1 MTLSSSL
8 DQQVAALKQR
18 LAACD
23 LCPQRCGVD
32 RLSGQVGL
40 CRTGELAPIAHA
52 GLHFGEEPPI
62 SGTRGSG
69 TIFFANCNLRCVFCQ
84 NYQISQCADQ
94 ISIQEMPPDALA
106 AKMLALQRIGAHNIN
121 LVSPSHVVAQ
131 IAEALVIARRQG
143 LGIPTL
149 YNTNG
154 YDSTGSLR
162 ALDGLID
169 IYLPDIKYSS
179 DEVARAY
186 SGAKGYVVA
195 NRAAIEEMS
204 RQVGNLAVDDDGIA
218 LSGVI
223 VRHLV
228 LPNSLAGSRE
238 SLDFLASLSRDIVV
252 SLMSQYAPQFKACG
266 MPPLDRRITP
276 AEYQEVVDYAW
287 DLGLENCLVQE
298 MKSSDTFLPD
308 FRDDN
313 PFDN

>member
-8 DQQVAALKQR
+8 DQNVAALKQR

-32 RLSGQVGL
+32 RLSGQLGL
-40 CRTGELAPIAHA
+40 CRTGELVSVAHV
-52 GLHFGEEPPI
+52 GLHFGEEPSI

-69 TIFFANCNLRCVFCQ
+69 TIFFANCNVRCVFCQ

-94 ISIQEMPPDALA
+94 IPIHEMAPDALA
-106 AKMLALQRIGAHNIN
+106 AEMLALERIGAHNIN

-131 IAEALVIARRQG
+131 IAEAIVIARRRG

-154 YDSTGSLR
+154 YDSVESLR

-179 DEVARAY
+179 DEVARVY
-186 SGAKGYVVA
+186 SGASGYVAA
-195 NRAAIEEMS
+195 NRAAIAEMF
-204 RQVGNLAVDDDGIA
+204 RQVGNLAVDGDDIA

-228 LPNSLAGSRE
+228 LPDGLAGSRE
-238 SLDFLASLSRDIVV
+238 SLDFLASLSRSIVV
-252 SLMSQYAPQFKACG
+252 GLMSQYAPQFQACG
-266 MPPLDRRITP
+266 MPSLDRRITL

-287 DLGLENCLVQE
+287 GLGLENCLVQE
-298 MKSSDTFLPD
+298 MQSSDTFFPD
-308 FRDDN
+308 FQDDN